1 MHKEKGNNKNFKL
14 WSEQRKLKSE
24 FEGFFW
30 VPADSY
36 KFANDFRIKYQG
48 QFTEEI
54 LEILLFEV
62 RFGLICFIKK

>member
-1 MHKEKGNNKNFKL
+1 MKNFKL

-54 LEILLFEV
+54 LETLLFEV
-62 RFGLICFIKK
+62 IINRFILVDKIVK